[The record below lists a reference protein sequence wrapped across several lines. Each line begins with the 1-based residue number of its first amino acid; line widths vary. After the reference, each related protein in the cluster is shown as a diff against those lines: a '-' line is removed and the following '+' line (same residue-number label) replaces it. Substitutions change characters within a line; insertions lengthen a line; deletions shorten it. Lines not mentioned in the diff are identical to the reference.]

1 MITKKIGNLL
11 MNKYCEL
18 IREKYAQIGSNELG
32 YIEDALGAVMLV
44 LNEVVN
50 CEQVPQELKDKAAY
64 AAANLLISD
73 YEVK

>member
-1 MITKKIGNLL
+1 
-11 MNKYCEL
+11 MNKYCEF

-44 LNEVVN
+44 LNEVVD
-50 CEQVPQELKDKAAY
+50 CDKVPQELKDKAAY

>member
-1 MITKKIGNLL
+1 MH
-11 MNKYCEL
+11 KYCEL
-18 IREKYAQIGSNELG
+18 ICEKYAQIGSNELG

-44 LNEVVN
+44 LNEVAG
-50 CEQVPQELKDKAAY
+50 CEKVPGELKDKAAY